1 MQGGASL
8 DTRVLC
14 GDGRESTWLCAGS
27 TALHLASA
35 RGSVAIAL
43 ALLEAQASRPG
54 KRVEMPCHPF
64 RRRQPSQHCAALR
77 RGCYSTSA
85 GRSEACARRI
95 SAHASTMIVYCS
107 FHV

>member
-1 MQGGASL
+1 MRPPPFRFQGGASL

-54 KRVEMPCHPF
+54 ERFSSVGSLSGPF
-64 RRRQPSQHCAALR
+64 KKTRNEALH
-77 RGCYSTSA
+77 
-85 GRSEACARRI
+85 SETLPYLRW
-95 SAHASTMIVYCS
+95 
-107 FHV
+107 